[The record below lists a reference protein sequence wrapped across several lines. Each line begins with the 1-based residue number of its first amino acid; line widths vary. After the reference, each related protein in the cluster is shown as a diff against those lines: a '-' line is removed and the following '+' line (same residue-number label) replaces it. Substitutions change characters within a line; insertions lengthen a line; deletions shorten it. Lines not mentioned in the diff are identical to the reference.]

1 MEKPGPRLN
10 LLTTL
15 NLLSN
20 LSKHKTFLKN
30 TKRSRKT
37 RLSLVA
43 TSVIL
48 TAAKK
53 KKKKKSFSFP
63 GTKWFAFMQICLSW
77 VTSCCQDPLHQV
89 PLVAACVF
97 GGRLWPVGSWRHHHS
112 VRETKT
118 DHPSCQSNFTS
129 GISHYVWTPG
139 WHRIVK
145 QDGITD
151 SSKDL
156 VLDTWTCSLV
166 LCVCTN
172 FFLTSLCYP
181 FTDYLDVKKCKKKT
195 RKFVQFIKRDY

>member
-53 KKKKKSFSFP
+53 KKKKRVFPFLALNDLLLCRFVYLELPAAAKTPCTRFRWWQPVFS
-63 GTKWFAFMQICLSW
+63 GEDYDQWAVDDIIILSEKQKQIIPVVNPTLPQVFLIMSEL
-77 VTSCCQDPLHQV
+77 QDDIEL
-89 PLVAACVF
+89 
-97 GGRLWPVGSWRHHHS
+97 
-112 VRETKT
+112 
-118 DHPSCQSNFTS
+118 
-129 GISHYVWTPG
+129 
-139 WHRIVK
+139 
-145 QDGITD
+145 
-151 SSKDL
+151 
-156 VLDTWTCSLV
+156 
-166 LCVCTN
+166 
-172 FFLTSLCYP
+172 
-181 FTDYLDVKKCKKKT
+181 
-195 RKFVQFIKRDY
+195 